1 MGEDFPEQP
10 LDSVL
15 AGARTSEAM
24 KRAACRRLFREM
36 VRGETEHG
44 PIGFFRRRAL
54 VRFAGRLS
62 IASAEARLII
72 RGVEYEVGLA
82 KAGSAAELL
91 AKDKRASR
99 LRLEQLE
106 SVLRIGLIILIAML
120 YIFLFRWVVAVV

>member
-44 PIGFFRRRAL
+44 PIGFFKRRAL

-72 RGVEYEVGLA
+72 RGVEFEVGL
-82 KAGSAAELL
+82 KKTGSAAELL
-91 AKDKRASR
+91 ARDHAAIRR
-99 LRLEQLE
+99 RLELLE
-106 SVLRIGLIILIAML
+106 SALRIGLIVLIAVLYML
-120 YIFLFRWVVAVV
+120 LFRWVVAVL